1 MEELSNETGYL
12 LEEISRQCTEGVAW
26 ICLPAL
32 SKIWEEGDALEK
44 ELLGKKEPEFGDWKN
59 LRPPM
64 LQNMR
69 KLILRRML
77 RYVNTINNLE
87 EMVIS

>member
-1 MEELSNETGYL
+1 MYWRSGLD
-12 LEEISRQCTEGVAW
+12 
-26 ICLPAL
+26 LP
-32 SKIWEEGDALEK
+32 SCFEQNFWEEGDALEK
-44 ELLGKKEPEFGDWKN
+44 ELLGKKEPEFGDWKT
-59 LRPPM
+59 LRPSM

-77 RYVNTINNLE
+77 RYANTINNLE